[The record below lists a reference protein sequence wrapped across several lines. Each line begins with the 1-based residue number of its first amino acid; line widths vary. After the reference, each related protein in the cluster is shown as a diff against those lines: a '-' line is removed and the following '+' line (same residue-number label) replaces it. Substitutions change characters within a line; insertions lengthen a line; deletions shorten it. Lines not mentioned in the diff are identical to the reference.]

1 MATTNDGNSI
11 LAIDDEYDIVN
22 IIKLFLQN
30 HGFKVSIFIDPY
42 TALEHFVSNSQDY
55 HIVISD
61 IRMPSMNGYEFV
73 KQVKGIKP
81 QVKII
86 LMTSFEVKDKDIVLK
101 CLAKCE
107 DRCLYPKAIF
117 IKNIKKYSTETSI

>member
-73 KQVKGIKP
+73 KQVKGIKL

-86 LMTSFEVKDKDIVLK
+86 LMTSFEVKDKEFSNVLPNVK
-101 CLAKCE
+101 IDA
-107 DRCLYPKAIF
+107 F
-117 IKNIKKYSTETSI
+117 IQKPFSLKILKNIVQKHAYN

>member
-30 HGFKVSIFIDPY
+30 HGFKVSIFTDPY

-86 LMTSFEVKDKDIVLK
+86 LMTSFEIKDKEFSNVLPYVKIDAFIHKPFSLKTLRNIVQEQ
-101 CLAKCE
+101 AS
-107 DRCLYPKAIF
+107 
-117 IKNIKKYSTETSI
+117 N